1 MNFSL
6 PWANSAGLPESK
18 SSVAL
23 ELSPFRALEFESR
36 QRAANKSPR
45 LSSPFAMHWPLP
57 PAQSRSRYPVEIQM
71 FGPEVRIEGRESY
84 KSYLSRAKQ
93 RVKDGL
99 HAIVYVYLI
108 LLVMWIA
115 TLNLFMK
122 VAHESDLGRV
132 RWPN

>member
-1 MNFSL
+1 ML
-6 PWANSAGLPESK
+6 
-18 SSVAL
+18 
-23 ELSPFRALEFESR
+23 
-36 QRAANKSPR
+36 
-45 LSSPFAMHWPLP
+45 
-57 PAQSRSRYPVEIQM
+57 
-71 FGPEVRIEGRESY
+71 PEVRIEGRESY